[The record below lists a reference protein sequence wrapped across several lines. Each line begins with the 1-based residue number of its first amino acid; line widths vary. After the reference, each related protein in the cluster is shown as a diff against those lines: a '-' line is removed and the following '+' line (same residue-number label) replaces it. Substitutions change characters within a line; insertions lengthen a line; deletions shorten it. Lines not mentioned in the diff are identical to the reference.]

1 MFKLEY
7 SQTQNTADVAC
18 KAQTVQYRQEV
29 QQGFVR
35 RVRDPS
41 FYRYSISY
49 GPFGKRTKRGRKESV
64 MLVRMK
70 GTKGGGHTRVDTVA
84 DRRVVDEAYTRKV

>member
-29 QQGFVR
+29 QQGFVG

-41 FYRYSISY
+41 FYRDSISC
-49 GPFGKRTKRGRKESV
+49 GPFGERANKGRKESV
-64 MLVRMK
+64 VLVRMK
-70 GTKGGGHTRVDTVA
+70 DTKGEGHTRVDTIA